1 MDRLEIIELSGY
13 SLQEKTEIGKKY
25 LIPKMIQENGITPEV
40 IAIPEEMLVKVI
52 EEYTMESGVRNLE
65 RQLGTLCR
73 TVAYHYAIAEDT
85 TKFK

>member
-13 SLQEKTEIGKKY
+13 SLQEKTQIGKKY
-25 LIPKMIQENGITPEV
+25 LIPRCIKDNGITPEV
-40 IAIPEEMLVKVI
+40 IQIPDPMLVKVI

-73 TVAYHYAIAEDT
+73 TVAYQYAIAEDV
-85 TKFK
+85 KGFK